1 MVISVKVG
9 ELRNR
14 LSAYLKRVRRG
25 AEVVVTDRDTP
36 IGRLIPYD
44 QKNDEKWDLIHP
56 PKGYEKL
63 SSLSFP
69 EANGDISA
77 VEELLRERRKR

>member
-56 PKGYEKL
+56 PKGY
-63 SSLSFP
+63 
-69 EANGDISA
+69 
-77 VEELLRERRKR
+77 